1 MLTDAIEKL
10 ERIQADKVVKNE
22 ETRKKYK
29 KVFSLEKEIL
39 IARENER
46 LENLQQ
52 LEYDADPSL

>member
-29 KVFSLEKEIL
+29 KVFSYEKEMF

-46 LENLQQ
+46 LEN
-52 LEYDADPSL
+52 E